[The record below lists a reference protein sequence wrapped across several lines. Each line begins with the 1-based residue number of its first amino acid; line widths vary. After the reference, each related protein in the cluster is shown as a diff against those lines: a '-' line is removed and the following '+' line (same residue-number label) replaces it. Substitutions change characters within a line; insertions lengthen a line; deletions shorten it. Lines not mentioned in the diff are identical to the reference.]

1 MGQRNLLTITAALEC
16 LAGFALI
23 TAPGTIAELLI
34 GSGLNVAG
42 SIVGRIGGFGL
53 LALGVACF
61 GARTEASGSARS
73 GTLIAITLYNIS
85 AGLFLIAC
93 AAIVETRAIV
103 LGVAGS
109 IHLGL
114 GLAGT
119 VLLRTKAVI
128 DGDCQT
134 VAEGSG
140 SKAAYIK
147 HERYGQ

>member
-1 MGQRNLLTITAALEC
+1 MRQRNLLTIAAVLEC
-16 LAGFALI
+16 LAGLALI
-23 TAPGTIAELLI
+23 TAPGAIAGLLI

-42 SIVGRIGGFGL
+42 SIISRIGGFGL

-61 GARTEASGSARS
+61 GARAESSGSARS

-93 AAIVETRAIV
+93 AGMAETRGIV
-103 LGVAGS
+103 LAVAGS

-119 VLLRTKAVI
+119 VLLRTRAVI
-128 DGDCQT
+128 EED
-134 VAEGSG
+134 SG